1 MGKKSL
7 PIIGLALLAIVTAA
21 LVVLSFLNV
30 RPQPVEAV
38 PAASGNPAEGSMES
52 DPSEV
57 PNSTPTPVQTPDPTA
72 TPTPRA
78 PRTSTLANIKSAISG
93 SEPVK
98 IVVVGDNTGL
108 DPNTSEHRW
117 VSLWARDLAQNRPVT
132 LAVME
137 TSGSYGEPQELGS
150 GNGAPIQIL
159 NASDRP
165 RRISEVAAQ
174 SETVIPPD
182 TDIVLINFGHHESV
196 NQLGSELD
204 ALWAKL
210 PAGSM
215 GLVMVQNPQRGA
227 GVNNNQSRMTAVQ
240 NWAKQRPAPVIN
252 VYDAFIADPEPL
264 ADLLASD
271 QIQPNARGSEIWK
284 DAINAALR

>member
-1 MGKKSL
+1 MRKKSL
-7 PIIGLALLAIVTAA
+7 PIIGLAILAVVTAA
-21 LVVLSFLNV
+21 IVALSFLNV
-30 RPQPVEAV
+30 RPQQVD
-38 PAASGNPAEGSMES
+38 AAPAEPGSSAEGPADPVPSPES
-52 DPSEV
+52 TTSSPTL
-57 PNSTPTPVQTPDPTA
+57 TPGPTA
-72 TPTPRA
+72 TPTPRTA
-78 PRTSTLANIKSAISG
+78 RASTLANIKSVIG
-93 SEPVK
+93 GDEPVK

-108 DPNTSEHRW
+108 DRSASEHGW
-117 VSLWARDLAQNRPVT
+117 VSLWARDLAESRPVS

-174 SETVIPPD
+174 SERLIPAD
-182 TDIVLINFGHHESV
+182 TDIVLINFGHYESV
-196 NQLGSELD
+196 NQLGAELNV
-204 ALWAKL
+204 LWEKL

-227 GVNNNQSRMTAVQ
+227 GVSNNQARMTALQ
-240 NWAKQRPAPVIN
+240 NWAKQRPAPAVN

-271 QIQPNARGSEIWK
+271 QIQPNTRGSEIWK
-284 DAINAALR
+284 DALNAALR